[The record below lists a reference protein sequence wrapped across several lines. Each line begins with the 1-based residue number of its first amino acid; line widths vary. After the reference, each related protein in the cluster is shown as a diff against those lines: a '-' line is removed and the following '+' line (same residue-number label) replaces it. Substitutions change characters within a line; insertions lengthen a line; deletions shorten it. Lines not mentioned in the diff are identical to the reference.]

1 MIDIV
6 DHILIAV
13 PELDGPV
20 ADYVKLTGR
29 EPSWR
34 GRHPGLGSANALF
47 RFSNTYVELISP
59 DGEGRFGDL
68 IRERLADGG
77 PQIVGLA
84 LGVEDAAG
92 AAAMLKER
100 GMTPSGL
107 LPGEGTDESGT
118 LPPRRWTNVMLPGEE
133 TNGLLIFLI
142 EHEDRLAIPFS
153 KPAAGVNG
161 RAAAEAIDHV
171 VINTPDADG
180 VIALLKDKLGLR
192 LALDNTVEKWGV
204 RQVFFR
210 TGRMTIEIIMPIDEK
225 RRPSKDHFW
234 GITFRYPDLEK
245 TRARMVEAGLDV
257 GEVRTGRK
265 KGTVVATPK
274 GATLGIPTLL
284 LAPERAG

>member
-29 EPSWR
+29 EPCWR

-153 KPAAGVNG
+153 KPALGVNG

-210 TGRMTIEIIMPIDEK
+210 TGRMTIEIIMPIKADK
-225 RRPSKDHFW
+225 RPPKDHFW
-234 GITFRYPDLEK
+234 GITFRYPDLQK